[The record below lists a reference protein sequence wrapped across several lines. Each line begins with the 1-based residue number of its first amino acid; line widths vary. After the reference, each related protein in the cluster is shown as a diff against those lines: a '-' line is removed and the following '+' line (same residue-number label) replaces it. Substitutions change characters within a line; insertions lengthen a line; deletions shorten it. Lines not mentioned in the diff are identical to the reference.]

1 MSKYSKAEQTEIV
14 QLAMEL
20 EATIT
25 NEQQELTH
33 LAQMKFRK
41 KPLAPEEKAQKP
53 LKKVEPKYPEAPQ
66 LEYSMEEFLMDPEYA
81 SSSAVKFARFTQKV
95 KHPFLIYLGI
105 ALCMMLLGFTLD
117 GGWAVLGGVG
127 GVMIFPGWLIVG
139 YLISSRED
147 AVKKEYKKV
156 CEHKQ
161 AELEQSP
168 EYLAARAEAEH
179 VADEENRRREE
190 EYRLQQ
196 EENRREYTQSMEQY
210 NNVTLVAYRSE
221 LEHWQEVQAQK
232 AELLK
237 ADIAENRLTQET
249 LYSEAQLIPKTVR
262 SLEDLTYLYEDMS
275 SSEHDIERAIDMLNA
290 YKQRK
295 VTREEAEKT
304 RQKMDAKMDELRGNM
319 QQGFAQVYGLID
331 EGNYRTELLTA
342 QLASKMNDIRSGIR
356 RGNIAAIVQR
366 YGTNKRLREISNNI
380 KWEHPK
386 FCVNP

>member
-1 MSKYSKAEQTEIV
+1 MSKYTKDEQTEIV

-20 EATIT
+20 EAAIT
-25 NEQQELTH
+25 SEQQELTN
-33 LAQMKFRK
+33 LAQMEFKRK
-41 KPLAPEEKAQKP
+41 PIAPQKRKQQP
-53 LKKVEPKYPEAPQ
+53 IKKVTPNYPEIPK
-66 LEYSMEEFLMDPEYA
+66 LEYSKSEFLKDAINENKSLFVWLSCFIESHLGLCWLVIIAFVA
-81 SSSAVKFARFTQKV
+81 SA
-95 KHPFLIYLGI
+95 FLFSDL
-105 ALCMMLLGFTLD
+105 ALVFIMLLIAFFILIGF
-117 GGWAVLGGVG
+117 A
-127 GVMIFPGWLIVG
+127 
-139 YLISSRED
+139 ISKFD
-147 AVKKEYKKV
+147 IKKEYEKACKK
-156 CEHKQ
+156 KQ
-161 AELEQSP
+161 EELEQNP
-168 EYLAARAEAEH
+168 DYLAARAEAER
-179 VADEENRRREE
+179 VANEENRRREE

-237 ADIAENRLTQET
+237 ADIAENRLTLET
-249 LYSEAQLIPKTVR
+249 LYSETQLIPKTVR

-295 VTREEAEKT
+295 LTREEAEKT

-331 EGNYRTELLTA
+331 EGNYRTEILTA
-342 QLASKMNDIRSGIR
+342 QLASQMNDIRSGIR

-380 KWEHPK
+380 KS
-386 FCVNP
+386 